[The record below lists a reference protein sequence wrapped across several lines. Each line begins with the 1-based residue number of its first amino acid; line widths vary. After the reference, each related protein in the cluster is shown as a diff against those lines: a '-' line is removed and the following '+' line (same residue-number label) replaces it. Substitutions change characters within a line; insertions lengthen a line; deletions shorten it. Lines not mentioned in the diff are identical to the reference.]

1 MNYINKEGPR
11 DHSYSASYKGDSMGI
26 YARSEAAAR
35 QKAVEYWKLKKKQ
48 INELTIVVVHERD
61 DLVFVS

>member
-1 MNYINKEGPR
+1 MMFINKEGPR
-11 DHSYSASYKGDSMGI
+11 DHSYLANYKGDSMGI

-48 INELTIVVVHERD
+48 INELIIVVIQERD
-61 DLVFVS
+61 DLVYVS